1 MKNVKC
7 GEEALRLP
15 YCVSLVIKFQFQW
28 HKKRSVQLTNGS
40 SSSWYLCCY
49 LLLLMAQQMLQ
60 DSLDCLEH
68 QFQHPVKLKEGYYY
82 YYNAYFY
89 CYCCC
94 VNSVRMW
101 CR

>member
-1 MKNVKC
+1 
-7 GEEALRLP
+7 
-15 YCVSLVIKFQFQW
+15 
-28 HKKRSVQLTNGS
+28 
-40 SSSWYLCCY
+40 
-49 LLLLMAQQMLQ
+49 MAQQMLQ

-101 CR
+101 CT